1 MYLVSVCVHS
11 YQLQLVNSF
20 DYLSALIK
28 ASQKCLYVRIANIER
43 ERERE
48 HNINL
53 ILCALHAKIRIN
65 MNKNKC
71 SKYKNE
77 YNQAHLNV
85 KFASALFLNSR
96 CCDVD

>member
-43 ERERE
+43 ESE

-53 ILCALHAKIRIN
+53 ILCALLAKL
-65 MNKNKC
+65 
-71 SKYKNE
+71 E
-77 YNQAHLNV
+77 
-85 KFASALFLNSR
+85 
-96 CCDVD
+96 